1 MSDTIHSQ
9 ENHIPSYTFTSSN
22 EVDPTT
28 YQTRKILERVAD
40 MLDEK
45 NKAYGDSALNPVR
58 IFSQADAVGAIK
70 VRIDDKLSR
79 IKNQGLTSDSED
91 TILDLIGYLALL
103 KVGLDQ

>member
-9 ENHIPSYTFTSSN
+9 ENHVLAYTVTSSDK
-22 EVDPTT
+22 VDPTT

-45 NKAYGDSALNPVR
+45 NRAYGDSALNPVR
-58 IFSQADAVGAIK
+58 IFSQADAIGAIK

-103 KVGLDQ
+103 KAGLDQ

>member
-9 ENHIPSYTFTSSN
+9 NNGIFSRPVTTANS
-22 EVDPTT
+22 VDPTT
-28 YQTRKILERVAD
+28 YKTRKVLEKVAD

-58 IFSQADAVGAIK
+58 IFSNADAVQAIK

-79 IKNQGLTSDSED
+79 ISKQGITEDSED
-91 TILDLIGYLALL
+91 TLLDLIGYLALL
-103 KVGLDQ
+103 KVGIEG

>member
-9 ENHIPSYTFTSSN
+9 FDGNYSN
-22 EVDPTT
+22 TNNVGIDPTT
-28 YQTRKILERVAD
+28 YKTRKLLEKVAD

-58 IFSQADAVGAIK
+58 IFSRADATDAIK

-79 IKNQGLTSDSED
+79 IKNQGITSDSED

-103 KVGLDQ
+103 KVGIDS